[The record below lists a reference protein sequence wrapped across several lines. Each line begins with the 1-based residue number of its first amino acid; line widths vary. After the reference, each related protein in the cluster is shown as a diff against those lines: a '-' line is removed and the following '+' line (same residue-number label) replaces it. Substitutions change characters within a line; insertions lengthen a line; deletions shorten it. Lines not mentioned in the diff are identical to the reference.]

1 MFLAQIFFRDRL
13 GIATGFSCLDPSAAK
28 HLLQTTK
35 LHACIGEPRVCTSKF
50 ILGVMVV
57 LNKEE
62 IQVYK
67 FSLLYSW
74 IWLPNSLGDPGNIRE
89 QEVEVCS
96 LRLILQL

>member
-1 MFLAQIFFRDRL
+1 
-13 GIATGFSCLDPSAAK
+13 
-28 HLLQTTK
+28 
-35 LHACIGEPRVCTSKF
+35 
-50 ILGVMVV
+50 MVV